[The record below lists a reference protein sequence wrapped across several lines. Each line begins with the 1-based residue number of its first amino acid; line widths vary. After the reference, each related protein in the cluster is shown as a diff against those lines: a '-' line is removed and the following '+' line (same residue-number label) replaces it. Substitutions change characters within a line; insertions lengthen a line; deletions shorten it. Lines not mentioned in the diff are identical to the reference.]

1 MKQTETLGL
10 PNRDSK
16 KKKNRDIS
24 SSEELD
30 EGKSEDEDEEL
41 DDELEVEELEDV
53 ELEEEL
59 EDKKSDVIFF
69 FLGRSFCFFVFFSYA
84 SENNQVRYGIIN

>member
-1 MKQTETLGL
+1 MNEWSMKQTETLGL

-30 EGKSEDEDEEL
+30 EGKSEDEDEL
-41 DDELEVEELEDV
+41 QK
-53 ELEEEL
+53 EEEL
-59 EDKKSDVIFF
+59 GDK
-69 FLGRSFCFFVFFSYA
+69 
-84 SENNQVRYGIIN
+84 E